1 MEDTMTEA
9 TKAEGSLAGRV
20 ALVTG
25 GTAGIGRAVVERF
38 ARDGAAVVTTGRREE
53 RGNELSAEMRA
64 AGLDVSYEHAD
75 MSTGDD
81 CRRAVAATVERHG
94 RLDIVVNNAAIL
106 YATSVEETTDEAW
119 DEVIRTNLTSVF
131 LVSKAA
137 IPHLRAAGGGSIV
150 NFASVHAQA
159 TIVRLAAYA
168 AAKGGVVALSRQM
181 AHDLVADHIRVNA
194 VVIGAVATDMSRRHS
209 ELLGNDMPSGGFGID
224 ESVLGRTAR
233 PEEIA
238 GAVRFLVGPDASFV
252 NGSAFVVDGG
262 MLARLAI
269 A

>member
-1 MEDTMTEA
+1 MNDQGPI
-9 TKAEGSLAGRV
+9 AENSLAGRV

-53 RGNELSAEMRA
+53 RGHALSEEMRG
-64 AGLDVSYEHAD
+64 AGLDVTYEHAD
-75 MSTGDD
+75 MGIADD

-106 YATSVEETTDEAW
+106 YATSVEETTEEAW
-119 DEVIRTNLTSVF
+119 DEVIRVDLTSVF

-137 IPHLRAAGGGSIV
+137 IPHLRAVGGGSIV

-159 TIVRLAAYA
+159 TVVRLAAYA

-181 AHDLVADHIRVNA
+181 AHDLVADRIRVNA
-194 VVIGAVATDMSRRHS
+194 VVIGAVATDMSRRHG
-209 ELLGNDMPSGGFGID
+209 EMLGNDMPSGGFVID
-224 ESVLGRTAR
+224 ESALGRTAQ
-233 PEEIA
+233 PDEIA

-262 MLARLAI
+262 MLAKLAI

>member
-1 MEDTMTEA
+1 MNESSTPA
-9 TKAEGSLAGRV
+9 GSLAGQV

-38 ARDGAAVVTTGRREE
+38 ARDGAAVVATGRREDRGRDLVESLRDAGVNVTYE
-53 RGNELSAEMRA
+53 RG
-64 AGLDVSYEHAD
+64 D
-75 MSTGDD
+75 MSVAED
-81 CRRAVAATVERHG
+81 CRRAVAVTVERHG

-106 YATSVEETTDEAW
+106 HATSVEETTDEAW
-119 DEVIRTNLTSVF
+119 DEVIRANLTSVF

-159 TIVRLAAYA
+159 TVVRLAAYA

-181 AHDLVADHIRVNA
+181 AHDLVVDRIRVNA
-194 VVIGAVATDMSRRHS
+194 VVIGGVATDMSALHS
-209 ELLGNDMPSGGFGID
+209 RLLGADMPSRGFMID

>member
-1 MEDTMTEA
+1 MTEPS
-9 TKAEGSLAGRV
+9 KADGSLAGRV

-53 RGNELSAEMRA
+53 RGREVTEAMRE
-64 AGLDVSYEHAD
+64 AGLDVTLRAR
-75 MSTGDD
+75 STCRSRDD

-150 NFASVHAQA
+150 NFASVHAHA
-159 TIVRLAAYA
+159 TVVRLAAYA

-181 AHDLVADHIRVNA
+181 AHDLVADQIRVNA
-194 VVIGAVATDMSRRHS
+194 VVIGAVATDMSRRHG
-209 ELLGNDMPSGGFGID
+209 ELLGNDMPSGGF
-224 ESVLGRTAR
+224 
-233 PEEIA
+233 
-238 GAVRFLVGPDASFV
+238 
-252 NGSAFVVDGG
+252 VD
-262 MLARLAI
+262 R
-269 A
+269 

>member
-1 MEDTMTEA
+1 MDEA
-9 TKAEGSLAGRV
+9 SITNGSLAGRV

-38 ARDGAAVVTTGRREE
+38 ARDGAAVVATGRRED
-53 RGNELSAEMRA
+53 RGRDLVEAMRE
-64 AGLDVSYEHAD
+64 AGHDVTYEQGD
-75 MSTGDD
+75 MSVAAD
-81 CRRAVAATVERHG
+81 CRRAVAVTVERQG
-94 RLDIVVNNAAIL
+94 RLDILVNNAAIL
-106 YATSVEETTDEAW
+106 HATSVEETTDEAW
-119 DEVIRTNLTSVF
+119 DEVLRANLTSVF

-159 TIVRLAAYA
+159 TVVRLAAYA

-181 AHDLVADHIRVNA
+181 AHDLVADRIRVNA
-194 VVIGAVATDMSRRHS
+194 VVIGGVATDMSRLHAT
-209 ELLGNDMPSGGFGID
+209 LLGADMPSAGFVID
-224 ESVLGRTAR
+224 ETVLGRTAR

-262 MLARLAI
+262 MLAKLAI

>member
-1 MEDTMTEA
+1 MNESPRADA
-9 TKAEGSLAGRV
+9 SLAGRV

-38 ARDGAAVVTTGRREE
+38 ARDGAAVVTTGRRED
-53 RGNELSAEMRA
+53 RGRDLTDAMTAE
-64 AGLDVSYEHAD
+64 GLDVTYEPAD
-75 MSTGDD
+75 MSVAED
-81 CRRAVAATVERHG
+81 CRRAVAVTVERHG

-106 YATSVEETTDEAW
+106 QATSVEETTDEAW
-119 DEVIRTNLTSVF
+119 DEVIRVNLTSVF

-159 TIVRLAAYA
+159 TVVRLAAYA

-194 VVIGAVATDMSRRHS
+194 VVIGAVATDMSRRHG
-209 ELLGNDMPSGGFGID
+209 ELLGNDMPAGGFVID
-224 ESVLGRTAR
+224 ES
-233 PEEIA
+233 
-238 GAVRFLVGPDASFV
+238 
-252 NGSAFVVDGG
+252 
-262 MLARLAI
+262 
-269 A
+269 

>member
-1 MEDTMTEA
+1 
-9 TKAEGSLAGRV
+9 
-20 ALVTG
+20 
-25 GTAGIGRAVVERF
+25 
-38 ARDGAAVVTTGRREE
+38 
-53 RGNELSAEMRA
+53 
-64 AGLDVSYEHAD
+64 
-75 MSTGDD
+75 MSVGED
-81 CRRAVAATVERHG
+81 CRRAVAVTVERHG

-106 YATSVEETTDEAW
+106 HATSVEETTEEAW
-119 DEVIRTNLTSVF
+119 DEVLRANLTSVF

-159 TIVRLAAYA
+159 TVVRLAAYA

-181 AHDLVADHIRVNA
+181 AHDLVVDRIRVNA
-194 VVIGAVATDMSRRHS
+194 VIIGGVATEMSALHS
-209 ELLGNDMPSGGFGID
+209 RLLGDDMPSRGFVID

-262 MLARLAI
+262 MLAKLAI